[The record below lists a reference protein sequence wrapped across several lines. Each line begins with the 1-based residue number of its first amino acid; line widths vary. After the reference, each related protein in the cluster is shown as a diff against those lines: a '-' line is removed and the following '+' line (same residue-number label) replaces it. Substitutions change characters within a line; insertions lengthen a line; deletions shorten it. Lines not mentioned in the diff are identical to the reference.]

1 MVSGLDRRV
10 CIAHVAALF
19 ALTVAAVPARADNA
33 KWARDCAEWIDKKGY
48 SVDYIEQRTGQ
59 RPTGT
64 MARDWRPNLEPKDA
78 GPDDV
83 VFLRVESAD
92 HQGQRVEVVDEVVK
106 SADGS
111 VRAFRTSS
119 MNIGKLVEPKC
130 HITENF
136 GKVRK
141 RTVAF
146 DRVIGAWRPER
157 K

>member
-1 MVSGLDRRV
+1 MIGGHSRNRMVRAGALCMLV
-10 CIAHVAALF
+10 MAA
-19 ALTVAAVPARADNA
+19 TAVHADYT
-33 KWARDCAEWIDKKGY
+33 KWRRDCAEWIDKKGY
-48 SVDYIEQRTGQ
+48 SVDYVEQRTGA
-59 RPTGT
+59 RPAGT

-78 GPDDV
+78 APDDV
-83 VFLRVESAD
+83 VFLRVDSAD
-92 HQGQRVEVVDEVVK
+92 GQGQRVEVVDEIVK
-106 SADGS
+106 AADGS
-111 VRAFRTSS
+111 IRAFKTSS
-119 MNIGKLVEPKC
+119 MNIGKTVEPKC

>member
-1 MVSGLDRRV
+1 MSTGLDRKQRTM
-10 CIAHVAALF
+10 HVAVLLGLLLA
-19 ALTVAAVPARADNA
+19 AAAVRADNA
-33 KWARDCAEWIDKKGY
+33 KWMRDCAEWLDKKGY

-59 RPTGT
+59 KPSGT
-64 MARDWRPNLEPKDA
+64 MARDWRPNLDPKDA

-92 HQGQRVEVVDEVVK
+92 NQGQRAEVIDEVVK
-106 SADGS
+106 AADGS

-119 MNIGKLVEPKC
+119 MNIGKMVEPKC

>member
-1 MVSGLDRRV
+1 MIGGRCRV
-10 CIAHVAALF
+10 PTAVTSALLALACLPALAAD
-19 ALTVAAVPARADNA
+19 TA
-33 KWARDCAEWIDKKGY
+33 KWTRDCAEWIDRKGY

-59 RPTGT
+59 RPAGT

-78 GPDDV
+78 APDDV
-83 VFLRVESAD
+83 VFLRVDSAD
-92 HQGQRVEVVDEVVK
+92 GQGQRVEVVDEVVK
-106 SADGS
+106 AADGS
-111 VRAFRTSS
+111 IRAFKTSS

-130 HITENF
+130 HVTENF

-146 DRVIGAWRPER
+146 DRVLGAWRPER